1 MVMWLI
7 VDMLVARD
15 TSSSQ
20 TRADGR
26 NDNID
31 DDNDEES
38 FEQLFVQLRV
48 MKGHCHILCCGSCDV
63 FLAALTEAIV

>member
-1 MVMWLI
+1 LI

-15 TSSSQ
+15 TSTSQ

-26 NDNID
+26 NDNTD

-38 FEQLFVQLRV
+38 FEQLFEQLRV
-48 MKGHCHILCCGSCDV
+48 MKGYCYTLC
-63 FLAALTEAIV
+63 